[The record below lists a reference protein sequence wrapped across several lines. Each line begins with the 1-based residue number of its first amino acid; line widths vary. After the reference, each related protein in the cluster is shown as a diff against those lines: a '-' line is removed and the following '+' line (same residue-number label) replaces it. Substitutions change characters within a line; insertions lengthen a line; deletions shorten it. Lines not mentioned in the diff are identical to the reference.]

1 MCSLFTWKDK
11 ACSKH
16 LSAHCCYW
24 KPALPV
30 NALAQLPGT
39 SIKWANPLLRS
50 LQECKLCKTTAVRE
64 AYVLPHCFCSNR
76 HNTNPGSPKSHPFA
90 PQKVLGFWGCF
101 WLSVFGIKLPH
112 MPLQKDSSFRS
123 IYMYLKTPTNKF
135 VLKPQV
141 LGVHGS
147 SFCLEMIAAHHSSFL
162 QHCTE
167 SLMLFI
173 AFTLEQLKCKKRKT
187 FKTTRPFQE
196 KCQPF
201 PPYWITK
208 VGRLVKQKPTVATE
222 SKEPS
227 VRQDVAG
234 TERKSHKNIFIT
246 AVTA

>member
-1 MCSLFTWKDK
+1 MHLPNCLLPASDEQTHSWDHWKNVNCARPQQWEK
-11 ACSKH
+11 LMYYPTA
-16 LSAHCCYW
+16 SA
-24 KPALPV
+24 AT
-30 NALAQLPGT
+30 GT
-39 SIKWANPLLRS
+39 TR
-50 LQECKLCKTTAVRE
+50 
-64 AYVLPHCFCSNR
+64 
-76 HNTNPGSPKSHPFA
+76 PGSPKSHPSA

-101 WLSVFGIKLPH
+101 WLSVFGIKLPL

-123 IYMYLKTPTNKF
+123 IHMYLKTPSNKF

-173 AFTLEQLKCKKRKT
+173 AFTLEQLQCKKRKT

-196 KCQPF
+196 KCQPP

-234 TERKSHKNIFIT
+234 TERKSHKNIFIP